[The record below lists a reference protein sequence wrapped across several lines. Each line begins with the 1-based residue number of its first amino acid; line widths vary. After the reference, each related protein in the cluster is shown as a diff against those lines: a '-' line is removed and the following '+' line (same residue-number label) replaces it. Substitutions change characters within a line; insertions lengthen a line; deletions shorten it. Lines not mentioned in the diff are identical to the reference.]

1 MAKSLTKT
9 HEDLLQER
17 LKIEEQIKKTESKL
31 GEGIVTLIKQHD
43 GFKVPYSVLCGALIE
58 TLNKIDNDKAKQQD
72 WQVQGDKF
80 LRSIQPK
87 KSKKDTIKA
96 A

>member
-17 LKIEEQIKKTESKL
+17 LKIEEQIKQTEFKL

-43 GFKVPYSVLCGALIE
+43 GFKLPYSVLCGALIE
-58 TLNKIDNDKAKQQD
+58 TLNKIDHDQSKQQD
-72 WQVQGDKF
+72 WKTQGDKF

-87 KSKKDTIKA
+87 KTQKDAIKA

>member
-1 MAKSLTKT
+1 M
-9 HEDLLQER
+9 
-17 LKIEEQIKKTESKL
+17 
-31 GEGIVTLIKQHD
+31 
-43 GFKVPYSVLCGALIE
+43 KVPYSVLCGVLIE
-58 TLNKIDNDKAKQQD
+58 ALNKIDNDKAKQQD

-87 KSKKDTIKA
+87 KSKKDAIKA